1 MSGQIHDV
9 QKPFTWTLKKIH
21 KQIKLEYI
29 SIIKFELKKENGG
42 TISLNMYARKRSE
55 TKKNILALSRL
66 HVSCC

>member
-1 MSGQIHDV
+1 MDI
-9 QKPFTWTLKKIH
+9 KKIH

-42 TISLNMYARKRSE
+42 TISLNMYARKHSE

>member
-1 MSGQIHDV
+1 MDI
-9 QKPFTWTLKKIH
+9 KKIH

-29 SIIKFELKKENGG
+29 SIFKFELKKENGG

-55 TKKNILALSRL
+55 TKTNILGLSRL

>member
-1 MSGQIHDV
+1 MDI
-9 QKPFTWTLKKIH
+9 KKIH

-55 TKKNILALSRL
+55 TKKNFLALSRL

>member
-1 MSGQIHDV
+1 MDI
-9 QKPFTWTLKKIH
+9 KKIH

-29 SIIKFELKKENGG
+29 SIIKFEFKKKENGG

>member
-1 MSGQIHDV
+1 MDI
-9 QKPFTWTLKKIH
+9 KKIH

-42 TISLNMYARKRSE
+42 TISLNMFNMYARKRSE